1 MRMLLL
7 GPPGGGKGTQGA
19 RLSAQLG
26 VAHIA
31 VGDLLRQEVSAET
44 PLGVRVAEYM
54 TRGELVPDELII
66 DALTPRLVATEGF
79 ILDGFPRT
87 LAQAQTADEAIPLDV
102 VVYLDVREQELR
114 RRLLAR
120 AELEGRADDTP
131 DVIARRLHVYADATA
146 PLIELYR
153 ERGRLVEIDGEQ
165 AAEAITDQVLA
176 LAQQALS
183 PSAG

>member
-31 VGDLLRQEVSAET
+31 VGDLLRREVSAET

-66 DALTPRLVATEGF
+66 DALTPRLVAAEGF

-102 VVYLDVREQELR
+102 VVYLNVREQELR
-114 RRLLAR
+114 RRLLGR
-120 AELEGRADDTP
+120 ADLEGRADDTP
-131 DVIARRLHVYADATA
+131 GRDRPPPTRLRGRDGAADRALPGARAARRDRRRAGG
-146 PLIELYR
+146 
-153 ERGRLVEIDGEQ
+153 RGDHRSGAGAS
-165 AAEAITDQVLA
+165 AAST
-176 LAQQALS
+176 
-183 PSAG
+183 

>member
-1 MRMLLL
+1 AQVGRPACADGAPGPRGRARRRAAVPRERREHVRHRPDRRRRRRLDLGVAMRMLLL

-66 DALTPRLVATEGF
+66 DALTPRLVAAEGF
-79 ILDGFPRT
+79 ILDG
-87 LAQAQTADEAIPLDV
+87 
-102 VVYLDVREQELR
+102 
-114 RRLLAR
+114 
-120 AELEGRADDTP
+120 
-131 DVIARRLHVYADATA
+131 
-146 PLIELYR
+146 
-153 ERGRLVEIDGEQ
+153 
-165 AAEAITDQVLA
+165 
-176 LAQQALS
+176 
-183 PSAG
+183 